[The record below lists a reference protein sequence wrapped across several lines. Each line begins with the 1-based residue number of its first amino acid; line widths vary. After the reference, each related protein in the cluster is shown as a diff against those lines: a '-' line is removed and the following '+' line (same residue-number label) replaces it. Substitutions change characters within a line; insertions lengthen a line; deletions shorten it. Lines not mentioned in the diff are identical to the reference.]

1 MFVYLNACLIYLLKM
16 FQDEVLVRDGEV
28 LTLAQVFETL
38 GITAYDLSHDMLDMH
53 ANDTFQRFDKFNS
66 KYNPAGDSS
75 LRQIF
80 LKTDNYMEGRY
91 LAEITKGNQLASVTM
106 PLGRIR

>member
-1 MFVYLNACLIYLLKM
+1 M
-16 FQDEVLVRDGEV
+16 
-28 LTLAQVFETL
+28 LTLAQVFKSL

-53 ANDTFQRFDKFNS
+53 GNDMFQRFDKFNS

-91 LAEITKGNQLASVTM
+91 LAEITKGNQLASLRSL
-106 PLGRIR
+106 LGGSADVVFTELMTDLAQNKHEV